1 MNFAPVPRARV
12 LERAMPRRLFGWI
25 ALGLFAAV
33 AGLSSGGWP
42 TVALAA
48 GKSVPPFCI
57 KRGGVFGPDTM
68 RQLCYWY
75 DYQTCLQAAADL
87 NGNCVVN
94 IDYKGVVSTAPVAPR
109 ARRAR

>member
-1 MNFAPVPRARV
+1 MFRHV
-12 LERAMPRRLFGWI
+12 LFGLVL
-25 ALGLFAAV
+25 ALFAA
-33 AGLSSGGWP
+33 ASGAWP
-42 TVALAA
+42 RAAQAA
-48 GKSVPPFCI
+48 GQDVPPFCI

-75 DYQTCLQAAADL
+75 DYQTCLQAAAEL

-109 ARRAR
+109 ARRVR